1 MKLPYLI
8 PAMALLLGACAT
20 DGAAPTVPAIPAP
33 PQMDPQSCY
42 NLNLN
47 VYQIET
53 AKKASGH
60 YGEGE
65 EERLANLR
73 LVAAAMGC
81 FLDPNFVP
89 LPPPPPG

>member
-1 MKLPYLI
+1 MKYLI
-8 PAMALLLGACAT
+8 PAMALMLAACAG
-20 DGAAPTVPAIPAP
+20 DAQVPAIPAP

-53 AKKASGH
+53 AKKATGH

-89 LPPPPPG
+89 APVPAAKPAE